1 MEIDITSLADLNTFP
16 LSHSQAEGGATA
28 GRDTWNASLEQ
39 ATETALLDTP
49 EKLEAFRDWTKDFG
63 AWDDEE
69 RAAWTPQ
76 ECNALFIQWIAGGIR
91 ECPAIL
97 EGVTFEERATTE
109 ARWNGD
115 RDENGALISSDGN
128 RFIDVG
134 TVEWWHSTDDEPD
147 METGPFE
154 SRSAAYA
161 DACPQHEPRADTLEG
176 IDWPEYETQA
186 SEGRISSNLF
196 RADDGR
202 IFFSLC
208 H

>member
-1 MEIDITSLADLNTFP
+1 MDIDITLLVNLDAFP

-39 ATETALLDTP
+39 ATETALLNTP
-49 EKLEAFRDWTKDFG
+49 EKLEAFRDWAEDFG
-63 AWDDEE
+63 EWT
-69 RAAWTPQ
+69 WTPQ
-76 ECNALFIQWIAGGIR
+76 ECNALFLQWIAGDIREAPGIR
-91 ECPAIL
+91 K
-97 EGVTFEERATTE
+97 GMTFEEREPGEWYREDESQPDLEWGPYATRSEAYQDTE
-109 ARWNGD
+109 GR
-115 RDENGALISSDGN
+115 
-128 RFIDVG
+128 
-134 TVEWWHSTDDEPD
+134 EPC
-147 METGPFE
+147 
-154 SRSAAYA
+154 A
-161 DACPQHEPRADTLEG
+161 DSLEE